1 MLMAVKESDGAPNSG
16 KRAKLT
22 ESVGWHRR
30 SVDSNDGFQW
40 SQVGT

>member
-22 ESVGWHRR
+22 ESVGTGAR
-30 SVDSNDGFQW
+30 
-40 SQVGT
+40 